1 VAVLGV
7 WDPVPIR
14 GSRDERV
21 AAVASRQRGRVTR
34 AQLLAAGVSR
44 SMIETM
50 LRNGRLQARYPG
62 VYALAGAGD
71 AELARETEA
80 LLASPPGAALNHRS
94 ATAAWQLLPHDG
106 QIVDVIVPG
115 DTIPRL
121 PGIRAHRSSTL
132 DPKKDV
138 RVRHGLP
145 VTSPARTFV
154 DIAGDTP
161 EPQLERALDDA
172 LARNLLRLTQLT
184 DALTRAGPTRKGAR
198 RLRAL
203 IADREHGRG
212 LSRSD
217 AELILKRLLQA
228 ADVPA
233 PDLNANFGRYVP
245 DMVWSEQRV
254 IVEVDS
260 WRWHGGRAKF
270 EDDRRR
276 DATLTAQGWTI
287 LRFTARQIE
296 REPYRVIAQIAAA
309 LAHGDARRS
318 V

>member
-7 WDPVPIR
+7 WDPVPIH
-14 GSRDERV
+14 GSRDERA
-21 AAVASRQRGRVTR
+21 AAVAGRQRGRVTR

-50 LRNGRLQARYPG
+50 LGNGRLEARYPG

-71 AELARETEA
+71 LEFARHTEA
-80 LLASPPGAALNHRS
+80 LLASPPGAVLSHASAAEVWALLRPDSH
-94 ATAAWQLLPHDG
+94 TVDITLPG
-106 QIVDVIVPG
+106 TQ
-115 DTIPRL
+115 TPRL
-121 PGIRAHRSSTL
+121 PGIRAHRTSTL

-138 RVRHGLP
+138 RIRHGLP

-172 LARNLLRLTQLT
+172 LARNLLRLTQLRDT
-184 DALTRAGPTRKGAR
+184 LVRAGPTRKGASI
-198 RLRAL
+198 LKAL

-217 AELILKRLLQA
+217 AELMLGRHLKAAGITEPRLN
-228 ADVPA
+228 VS
-233 PDLNANFGRYVP
+233 FGTYVP
-245 DMVWSEQRV
+245 DMVWSDQRV

-260 WRWHGGRAKF
+260 WRWHGGRRKF
-270 EDDRRR
+270 EDDRQR
-276 DATLTAQGWTI
+276 DATLIAQGWTI

-309 LAHGDARRS
+309 LAHGDARRAA
-318 V
+318 